1 MTDEAVPG
9 DTQLPAGQL
18 RAQAPVVV
26 LPAPATVAFIDA
38 TDLFDQLSARED
50 EEQDELGSVGVH
62 AALLLVQF
70 GGEEVEVPSD
80 HRLLNG
86 LLSVDHVVRDR
97 AHHADVR
104 PGLEMS
110 HEDLVPAR
118 GEHHVV
124 VAEEHPL
131 SAGDGQAS
139 WQNSIFNKSFTGNIS
154 SGDAIREVIDSFNLD
169 IGKLEGLPSAKDKI
183 RGQTLSGASKDIM
196 DKMAEEYGF
205 TWSIQDG
212 EIITT
217 PLDTPI
223 SNFEAVVLT
232 SSTGMINSPVITE
245 VGADVSSLLNRNLV
259 PNGVF
264 QIKSESADTS
274 LSNIFLRESIPR
286 TSAEGFYKV
295 QEVTHRGD
303 SRRGDWL
310 SNIKGITFNV

>member
-1 MTDEAVPG
+1 LARQYGRNYRLTVTDVDGNSKEISGLHIEFEITKSTLSFPNLARISITNVSK
-9 DTQLPAGQL
+9 DTLS
-18 RAQAPVVV
+18 
-26 LPAPATVAFIDA
+26 FIQRKFNNVRLDVGYG
-38 TDLFDQLSARED
+38 ED
-50 EEQDELGSVGVH
+50 I
-62 AALLLVQF
+62 
-70 GGEEVEVPSD
+70 
-80 HRLLNG
+80 G
-86 LLSVDHVVRDR
+86 LLFK
-97 AHHADVR
+97 
-104 PGLEMS
+104 
-110 HEDLVPAR
+110 
-118 GEHHVV
+118 GEIRNVFQPRNSTETYAV
-124 VAEEHPL
+124 IY
-131 SAGDGQAS
+131 AGDGQAS